1 MTFSPGL
8 EGVVANSTRL
18 SDVIGDKGQLIY
30 CGYDINELVGKVSYK
45 EVVYLLFHR
54 KLPNRS
60 ELEAFVREL
69 RSQRKLPEPVI
80 EFLKTTPKDAEPM
93 DVMRTAI
100 SMLGL
105 YDPDLGKEATPE
117 INRRRAISITAKI
130 GVIAAYFHRARNG
143 KSLPPV
149 RDDLT
154 EAEHFLYLMCGEPQA
169 KEASETLDVAFVLHA
184 DHGMNASTFSARVT
198 ISTLSDF
205 YSAITAAIG
214 TLKGPLHGGANEGVI
229 NMLEEIGSEDKVD
242 AYVEKQLAE
251 KKKIMGIGHRV
262 YKTLDPRAPHLQKM
276 AVKLSEKLG
285 EPKWIKMSERIAK
298 LMKEKKNLNA
308 NVDFYSA
315 TVYYSLG
322 IPTDLFT
329 PIFAIARC
337 SGWCAQVL
345 EQLEDNRLYRP
356 LSEYV
361 GEPVGKKVVPID
373 ERP

>member
-69 RSQRKLPEPVI
+69 RSQRKLPEAVI
-80 EFLKTTPKDAEPM
+80 EFLKSVPKDAEPM

-105 YDPDLGKEATPE
+105 YDPDMGKEATPE
-117 INRRRAISITAKI
+117 INRHRAISITAKI

-154 EAEHFLYLMCGEPQA
+154 EAEHFLYLMCGEPQT
-169 KEASETLDVAFVLHA
+169 KEASDTLDVAFILHA

-198 ISTLSDF
+198 IATLTDF

-214 TLKGPLHGGANEGVI
+214 ALKGPLHGGANEGVI
-229 NMLEEIGSEDKVD
+229 NMLEEIGSEENVD
-242 AYVEKQLAE
+242 AYIEKQLAN

-262 YKTLDPRAPHLQKM
+262 YKTLDPRAPHLRAM

-285 EPKWIKMSERIAK
+285 EPKWIRMSERIAQ
-298 LMKEKKNLNA
+298 LMKERKDLNA

-315 TVYYSLG
+315 TVYHSLG

-345 EQLEDNRLYRP
+345 EQLEDNKLYRP

-361 GEPVGKKVVPID
+361 GEPVGKRVVPI
-373 ERP
+373 EQRP

>member
-1 MTFSPGL
+1 MTGSRGL
-8 EGVVANSTRL
+8 EGVVANTTQL
-18 SDVIGDKGQLIY
+18 SDVIGDKGQLVY
-30 CGYDINELVGKVSYK
+30 CGYDINELAGKVSYK
-45 EVVYLLFHR
+45 EVVYLLWHH
-54 KLPNRS
+54 KLPNRG
-60 ELEAFVREL
+60 ELEAFTREVRGE
-69 RSQRKLPEPVI
+69 RQLPEPVI
-80 EFLKTTPKDAEPM
+80 AFVKSAPRDAQPM
-93 DVMRTAI
+93 DVMRTAV

-105 YDPDLGKEATPE
+105 YDADIGKEATPE
-117 INRRRAISITAKI
+117 INRRRARSITAKI
-130 GVIAAYFHRARNG
+130 GVIAAYFHRARQG

-154 EAEHFLYLMCGEPQA
+154 EPEHFLYLICGEPQS
-169 KEASETLDVAFVLHA
+169 KEASDTLDVAFILHA

-198 ISTLSDF
+198 ISTLTDF

-229 NMLEEIGSEDKVD
+229 NMLEEIGSEENVD
-242 AYVEKQLAE
+242 AYIEKQLAE

-262 YKTLDPRAPHLQKM
+262 YKTLDPRAPHLRAM
-276 AVKLSEKLG
+276 AVKLSEKIG
-285 EPKWIKMSERIAK
+285 DAKWIRMSERIAQV
-298 LMKEKKNLNA
+298 MKEKKNLNA

-361 GEPVGKKVVPID
+361 GEPVGKKVIPID